1 MSSPLKRKKRISA
14 APLNL
19 TNYQIDKIA
28 ALTGVK
34 IDSLRAWQT
43 EREKE
48 MTQRALRKAQE
59 YLGDMEKKIREDA
72 CEEFSEKL
80 HRAEDHAAFVNIMI
94 SMYAIKMTWGF
105 TKAQVRFLE
114 NLNPAEAYIRRVGVR
129 AAFNQLMQ
137 DCGSVLEFD
146 DFEIEAEIAEIT
158 AMNEKAEEIPEETQ
172 KAQRNGDNGV

>member
-1 MSSPLKRKKRISA
+1 MSNVLKKKIKKPST

-19 TNYQIDKIA
+19 TNFQVEKIA
-28 ALTGVK
+28 AITGVK
-34 IDSLRAWQT
+34 IDSLRAWQAQ
-43 EREKE
+43 REKE
-48 MTQRALRKAQE
+48 MVQKAQE
-59 YLGDMEKKIREDA
+59 YLGQMERQLREDA

-80 HRAEDHAAFVNIMI
+80 HRAEDLAAFVNVMI

-129 AAFNQLMQ
+129 EAFNQLMQ

-146 DFEIEAEIAEIT
+146 DFDIEDEIAEIT
-158 AMNEKAEEIPEETQ
+158 AMNEKTEKNTGNE
-172 KAQRNGDNGV
+172 